1 LEFAA
6 ASTLREAIFDL
17 VEGWFWFGVE
27 AEDLLCSCEEKE
39 RVIE

>member
-1 LEFAA
+1 
-6 ASTLREAIFDL
+6 